1 MAKAKLINRKKQS
14 TLSMRHQKG
23 LSSKSSLPEINLKAM
38 LTATSDFYHFLI
50 FDRPLWIGKIYL
62 QYY

>member
-1 MAKAKLINRKKQS
+1 
-14 TLSMRHQKG
+14 MRHLKG

-62 QYY
+62 QYYLIKLAILHGFPSN